1 MSSLTN
7 DDVRHIAKLARLQLQ
22 DNEVE
27 RYAGELSKIFGYIDL
42 LSEVDTKGVA
52 PTEQVTGLTNSL
64 RPDIITPLIASP
76 DALLA
81 TSALPIVDHQ
91 IETPSAHG

>member
-1 MSSLTN
+1 LKLT
-7 DDVRHIAKLARLQLQ
+7 DD
-22 DNEVE
+22 EVT
-27 RYAGELSKIFGYIDL
+27 RYATDMTKIFGYIDML
-42 LSEVDTKGVA
+42 TSVDTNNIV

-64 RPDIITPLIASP
+64 RADIITPQIASP

-81 TSALPIVDHQ
+81 TSALPIIDHQ